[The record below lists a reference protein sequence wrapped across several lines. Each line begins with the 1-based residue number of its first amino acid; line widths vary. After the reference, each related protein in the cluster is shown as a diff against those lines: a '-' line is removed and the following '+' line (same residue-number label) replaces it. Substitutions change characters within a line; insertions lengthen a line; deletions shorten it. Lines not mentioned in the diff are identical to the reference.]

1 MTEERFRGFQNLDL
15 HRAVS
20 EAVAFFGEGLHVNR
34 DALGP
39 KGGCHPFGLLRNDDL
54 VLQALEKDHGAS
66 NPIGMLQW

>member
-15 HRAVS
+15 YRAVS

-39 KGGCHPFGLLRNDDL
+39 EGGCHPFGLLL
-54 VLQALEKDHGAS
+54 SLIH
-66 NPIGMLQW
+66 I